1 MPKKK
6 ENGKYFV
13 THLTNRIEGFL
24 TRCFQFH
31 IYTIQL
37 IFLPPSKKDAFS
49 EKLTVAVFGIN
60 SSVSTP
66 ELSSEAINNYGQ
78 QYKDFFIINS
88 KPFTLGGNPAY
99 ILSYT
104 YTDPGIGT
112 ISATDIGVK
121 DHDKVYIISYSAQ
134 LLEYQTYVSAI
145 QKMIESFHVIST

>member
-1 MPKKK
+1 
-6 ENGKYFV
+6 
-13 THLTNRIEGFL
+13 LTYQNKSTLGIAIQYPFNWKRIEAD
-24 TRCFQFH
+24 H
-31 IYTIQL
+31 KVL

-60 SSVSTP
+60 SSVSTA
-66 ELSSEAINNYGQ
+66 ELSSAAINNYGQ

-88 KPFTLGGNPAY
+88 KPITLGSNPAY

-121 DHDKVYIISYSAQ
+121 DLDKVYIISYSAQ
-134 LLEYQTYVSAI
+134 LLEYQTYVSSI